1 MLLDQKALAEI
12 PEWEYRFVSLV
23 LNFFLLLSRVSAHLV
38 SHHPLTPFSPHA
50 VRLSKIVSALPPM
63 MPNERAHRKIRMRPS
78 CSRLRGIIPQQ
89 IAFAMLPLPQPLRF
103 TLTLNPFFAYTL
115 TLGLPLPPILISPP
129 IYLPLLMLLTPVLTL
144 VPNNHWRTSHPLKQP
159 LSPPYLGLSLGLCL

>member
-23 LNFFLLLSRVSAHLV
+23 LKFFLLLSRVSAHLV
-38 SHHPLTPFSPHA
+38 SHHHITPFPPYA
-50 VRLSKIVSALPPM
+50 VRLSKIVTALPPM
-63 MPNERAHRKIRMRPS
+63 MPNERAHRKIRLRPS

-89 IAFAMLPLPQPLRF
+89 IAFAMLPPPQPLRF
-103 TLTLNPFFAYTL
+103 PLTLNPLFALTL

-129 IYLPLLMLLTPVLTL
+129 ISLPLLLLLTLALTPVS
-144 VPNNHWRTSHPLKQP
+144 NHH
-159 LSPPYLGLSLGLCL
+159 